1 MLIRPHFFIVM
12 TDMQP
17 LFSKHTKAY
26 LFMLML
32 SVSGLTASN
41 ISAAKVVHIGVNF
54 PFSNLIFSIFT
65 FPVVDSI
72 CEVWGRRAAFQAVV
86 FGLMSQVLFM
96 LLIQVSILAP
106 AASFWHLQDEYINVL
121 SVTGKVVL
129 ASGIAFSISQVMDV
143 MIYQRIKDW
152 SQGRWMWLRGNVS
165 TVIGQAIDSAIFIAI
180 IFSTSAHKMDIF
192 MGSMTVKITI
202 AVLMTPF
209 MYALVY
215 GVRWYL
221 TSGEEVS
228 EQLLSRA

>member
-1 MLIRPHFFIVM
+1 
-12 TDMQP
+12 
-17 LFSKHTKAY
+17 
-26 LFMLML
+26 MLML

-41 ISAAKVVHIGVNF
+41 ITAAKVVHIGVNF

-106 AASFWHLQDEYINVL
+106 AASFWHSQDEYIHVL
-121 SVTGKVVL
+121 SVTGKVVI

-143 MIYQRIKDW
+143 LIYQRIKDW
-152 SQGRWMWLRGNVS
+152 SQGKWMWLRGNIS
-165 TVIGQAIDSAIFIAI
+165 TVMGQAVDSAIFIAI
-180 IFSTSAHKMDIF
+180 IFATSAHKLEIF
-192 MGSMTVKITI
+192 MGSMTIKVVI
-202 AVLMTPF
+202 AMLMTPF

-215 GVRWYL
+215 GLRWYL
-221 TSGEEVS
+221 VS
-228 EQLLSRA
+228 ADDSADTGLLARA